1 MVNFGDAG
9 RICLNQDIN
18 GKCENCLWWEW
29 DSQRRQC
36 SNYQYHICP
45 LYRERLFSVVS
56 QAWSRRILRTKQ
68 GPQPSDA
75 GSNGQPVSGAGES
88 GTS

>member
-18 GKCENCLWWEW
+18 GVCENCLWWEW
-29 DSQRRQC
+29 DSQRQQC

-45 LYRERLFSVVS
+45 LYREHLFSAAS
-56 QAWSRRILRTKQ
+56 QAWSRRILRTAQ
-68 GPQPSDA
+68 ETQPSDA
-75 GSNGQPVSGAGES
+75 GSKDRPVSGAGES
-88 GTS
+88 GI